1 MDEDGARANHT
12 TIRDLPAADR
22 PRERLRD
29 FGANALSLAELI
41 AILLRTGTARQS
53 AIGIAQDLLS
63 RYSLNEL
70 VRAPFRE
77 LCNIPGLGE
86 AKAAQLKAAL
96 ELGVRAAAEMGA
108 ERATYSSPD
117 DIARAM
123 MPKLSGYDQEVV
135 HVLLLDNRN
144 RSLGEYPI
152 YKGSVHSAQVRLS
165 ELLRDA
171 VRVNAPHMVLVH
183 NHPSGDPTP
192 SAADIHMTKLLYES
206 AKVMDIDLADHL
218 VIGGGRYISMKAV
231 KMGFPNGA

>member
-171 VRVNAPHMVLVH
+171 VRVNAPHMVLIH

-192 SAADIHMTKLLYES
+192 SKADIAMTREVVEAALKLGIS
-206 AKVMDIDLADHL
+206 VHDHII
-218 VIGGGRYISMKAV
+218 IGAAGHTSLKSLGYI
-231 KMGFPNGA
+231 

>member
-1 MDEDGARANHT
+1 MEQDGARPNHT

-41 AILLRTGTARQS
+41 AILLRTGTAQQS

-63 RYSLNEL
+63 KYTLNDL

-108 ERATYSSPD
+108 ERTSFTSPD
-117 DIARAM
+117 AIAHLM
-123 MPKLSGYDQEVV
+123 LGEMSGLAQEEVR
-135 HVLLLDNRN
+135 VLLLDSRN
-144 RSLGEYPI
+144 RSLGIHKI

-165 ELLRDA
+165 ELLSDA
-171 VRVNAPHMVLVH
+171 VRVNAPHMVLIH

-206 AKVMDIDLADHL
+206 AKVMDIDLTDHL